1 MVYQEDDPYGF
12 TWKNS
17 DVSRKTRMVDKKIGY
32 SSILDAD
39 SYVSE
44 FAGVYSVKKKRG
56 VRHPLFFLDD
66 ACFAYDRF
74 VELDGPGFASAV
86 VEGVAAVSPY
96 LVHESCEVARR
107 FRDPDRSH
115 LVGRVVLVL
124 HDAG

>member
-1 MVYQEDDPYGF
+1 MGSP
-12 TWKNS
+12 
-17 DVSRKTRMVDKKIGY
+17 
-32 SSILDAD
+32 
-39 SYVSE
+39 
-44 FAGVYSVKKKRG
+44 
-56 VRHPLFFLDD
+56 PLFFLDD
-66 ACFAYDRF
+66 SGFAYGRF

-107 FRDPDRSH
+107 FCDPDRSH

>member
-1 MVYQEDDPYGF
+1 MRLF
-12 TWKNS
+12 S
-17 DVSRKTRMVDKKIGY
+17 
-32 SSILDAD
+32 
-39 SYVSE
+39 
-44 FAGVYSVKKKRG
+44 KKKRG

-66 ACFAYDRF
+66 AGDSRF
-74 VELDGPGFASAV
+74 VELDGPCFASAV

-107 FRDPDRSH
+107 FRDSDRSH